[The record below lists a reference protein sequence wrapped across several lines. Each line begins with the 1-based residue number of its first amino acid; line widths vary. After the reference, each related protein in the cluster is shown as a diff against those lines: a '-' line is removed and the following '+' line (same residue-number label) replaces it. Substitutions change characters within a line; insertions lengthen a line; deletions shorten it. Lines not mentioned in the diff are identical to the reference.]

1 MHRMLI
7 ILFAGILLRVL
18 TAGGQIPEPW
28 PVGERLFFDLSY
40 GWIKGGE
47 GSMLLTEDRQDS
59 TLLHVK
65 AEAHTTGIFAFFS
78 PVHDRYESF
87 FHRTDGYP
95 VRTERV
101 TEQGKK
107 VSRETLLFLDDNRR
121 VRSSRSGD
129 HLYRQWL
136 YDILSAFYQARR
148 LLPVALSGQG
158 GEQILR
164 LPLFFDGKFFD
175 VRLKYAGRETIRTL
189 YGKQHCY
196 RFVPD
201 TTDNRTFTDE
211 RQLQIWVTADEQLL
225 PVKVT
230 ARLPAGSLKCVLKRV
245 QSY

>member
-1 MHRMLI
+1 MLRVLV
-7 ILFAGILLRVL
+7 ILFAWILLCVP
-18 TAGGQIPEPW
+18 TAEGQPPASW
-28 PVGERLFFDLSY
+28 PVGEHLFFDLSY

-47 GSMLLTEDRQDS
+47 GSMYITEDRQDS
-59 TLLHVK
+59 TLLYVQ

-87 FHRTDGYP
+87 FRRTDGYP
-95 VRTERV
+95 VRTVRHV
-101 TEQGKK
+101 EQGKK
-107 VSRETLLFLDDNRR
+107 VLQETLLFLDDNRR

-129 HLYRQWL
+129 HLCRQRL
-136 YDILSAFYQARR
+136 FDVLSAFYQARR
-148 LLPVALSGQG
+148 LLPEALTGEG
-158 GEQILR
+158 GGRVLH
-164 LPLFFDGKFFD
+164 LPLFFDGKYFD

-189 YGKQHCY
+189 YGKQLCY

-211 RQLQIWVTADEQLL
+211 QQLQIWVTADERLL

-230 ARLPAGSLKCVLKRV
+230 ARLPVGSLKCVLKRV